1 MDIILGVDEPLG
13 CHVKDWV
20 DAHGVSEFL
29 NFLNHERHGMTFSF
43 YSDKRLRVQ
52 CVLGLALAVL
62 GAPFV
67 QAQTGPSVFPSKPV
81 RIVVPQTP
89 GGASDALAR
98 MVGQKLSEKW
108 GQAVVVENRA
118 GAGGN
123 IGMDVVAKAPGDGY
137 TLLMSY
143 VGSHAINPS
152 IYSKLPFDPEADF
165 VAVATLANVPFVAV
179 VNAAVPVTNLK
190 GLVSYSAGKPI
201 AFGSAGNGSVN
212 HLLGEMFNTASGA
225 KMQHVP
231 YKGAA
236 PALTDLIS
244 GQIQVVFTSLPSVAQ
259 HIRSGTVKGLA
270 VTGSKR
276 AAAFKDIPTI
286 AESGFPS
293 FVINP
298 WFGLFASKGTPAAV
312 VKQINADVK
321 KIMEDK
327 DLLDKFA
334 ALGAEPFESTPQEF
348 QAMLHADIK
357 TWAAVVKSSGAIA
370 D

>member
-1 MDIILGVDEPLG
+1 MHHNQFKHLHAVIKWALCIF
-13 CHVKDWV
+13 
-20 DAHGVSEFL
+20 AS
-29 NFLNHERHGMTFSF
+29 
-43 YSDKRLRVQ
+43 VQ
-52 CVLGLALAVL
+52 VCTTAT
-62 GAPFV
+62 
-67 QAQTGPSVFPSKPV
+67 AQSTSSVFPNKPV
-81 RIVVPQTP
+81 RIIVPQTP

-98 MVGQKLSEKW
+98 IVGQKLSEKW
-108 GQAVVVENRA
+108 GQPVVVENRP

-123 IGMDVVAKAPGDGY
+123 IGMDAVAKAPGDGY

-165 VAVATLANVPFVAV
+165 VAVATLANVPFVAA
-179 VNAAVPVTNLK
+179 VNSAVPVSNMK
-190 GLVSYSAGKPI
+190 GLAAYAEQKTVS
-201 AFGSAGNGSVN
+201 FGSAGNGSVN

-225 KMQHVP
+225 KMQHIP

-259 HIRSGTVKGLA
+259 HIRNGTVKGLS

-286 AESGFPS
+286 AESGYPG

-298 WFGLFASKGTPAAV
+298 WFGLFASKGTSTSIA
-312 VKQINADVK
+312 KQINADVK
-321 KIMEDK
+321 KVMEDK

-334 ALGAEPFESTPQEF
+334 ALGAEPFETTPQEF
-348 QAMLHADIK
+348 QTMLRADIK
-357 TWAAVVKSSGAIA
+357 TWAAVVKSSGATA

>member
-1 MDIILGVDEPLG
+1 MKILINLSILFQIAIISI
-13 CHVKDWV
+13 
-20 DAHGVSEFL
+20 ANVS
-29 NFLNHERHGMTFSF
+29 
-43 YSDKRLRVQ
+43 
-52 CVLGLALAVL
+52 
-62 GAPFV
+62 
-67 QAQTGPSVFPSKPV
+67 AQTTATNFPSKPV
-81 RIVVPQTP
+81 RIIVPQTP

-98 MVGQKLSEKW
+98 IVGQKLSEKW
-108 GQAVVVENRA
+108 GQPVVVENRP

-123 IGMDVVAKAPGDGY
+123 IGMDAVAKSTGDGH

-152 IYSKLPFDPEADF
+152 IYSKLPFDPETDF
-165 VAVATLANVPFVAV
+165 VAVATLANVPFVAAI
-179 VNAAVPVTNLK
+179 NSNVPVTNMK
-190 GLVSYSAGKPI
+190 GLVAYAAQKPVS
-201 AFGSAGNGSVN
+201 FGSAGNGSVN

-259 HIRSGTVKGLA
+259 HIRSGTVRGLA

-276 AAAFKDIPTI
+276 AVSFKEIPTI
-286 AESGFPS
+286 SESGFPG

-298 WFGLFASKGTPAAV
+298 WFGLFASKGTPTSIA
-312 VKQINADVK
+312 KQINADIK
-321 KIMEDK
+321 KVLEDK
-327 DLLDKFA
+327 DVLDKFTA
-334 ALGAEPFESTPQEF
+334 IGAEPFETTPQEF
-348 QAMLHADIK
+348 QAILHADIK
-357 TWAAVVKSSGAIA
+357 TWAAVVKSSGATA

>member
-1 MDIILGVDEPLG
+1 ML
-13 CHVKDWV
+13 
-20 DAHGVSEFL
+20 
-29 NFLNHERHGMTFSF
+29 TFNPH
-43 YSDKRLRVQ
+43 RR
-52 CVLGLALAVL
+52 LALAL
-62 GAPFV
+62 AALLAAAGPSL
-67 QAQTGPSVFPSKPV
+67 AQTAAFPNKPV
-81 RIVVPQTP
+81 RIIVPQTP

-98 MVGQKLSEKW
+98 MVGQKLSERW
-108 GQAVVVENRA
+108 GQPVVIENRA

-123 IGMDVVAKAPGDGY
+123 IGMDAVAKAPGDGY

-152 IYSKLPFDPEADF
+152 IYKKLPFDPEADF
-165 VAVATLANVPFVAV
+165 VAVATLANVPFVAA
-179 VNAAVPVTNLK
+179 VNAAVPVANMKALAAYTARPL
-190 GLVSYSAGKPI
+190 S
-201 AFGSAGNGSVN
+201 FGSAGNGSVN
-212 HLLGEMFNTASGA
+212 HLLGEMFNTASGS

-286 AESGFPS
+286 AESGYPG

-298 WFGLFASKGTPAAV
+298 WFGLFASKGTPASIAQ
-312 VKQINADVK
+312 QINADVK
-321 KIMEDK
+321 KVMEDK
-327 DLLDKFA
+327 ELLDKFA
-334 ALGAEPFESTPQEF
+334 ALGAEPFETTPQQF
-348 QAMLHADIK
+348 AAMLHADIQ
-357 TWAAVVKSSGAIA
+357 TWAAVVKSSGATA

>member
-1 MDIILGVDEPLG
+1 
-13 CHVKDWV
+13 
-20 DAHGVSEFL
+20 
-29 NFLNHERHGMTFSF
+29 
-43 YSDKRLRVQ
+43 
-52 CVLGLALAVL
+52 
-62 GAPFV
+62 
-67 QAQTGPSVFPSKPV
+67 
-81 RIVVPQTP
+81 
-89 GGASDALAR
+89 
-98 MVGQKLSEKW
+98 
-108 GQAVVVENRA
+108 
-118 GAGGN
+118 
-123 IGMDVVAKAPGDGY
+123 
-137 TLLMSY
+137 MSY

-152 IYSKLPFDPEADF
+152 IYSKLPFDPENDF

-179 VNAAVPVTNLK
+179 VNAAVPVNNIK
-190 GLVSYSAGKPI
+190 GLVTYAASKSVS
-201 AFGSAGNGSVN
+201 FGSAGNGSVN

-259 HIRSGTVKGLA
+259 HIRGGTVKGLA

-286 AESGFPS
+286 AESGFPG

-298 WFGLFASKGTPAAV
+298 WFGLFASKGTPASIAR
-312 VKQINADVK
+312 QINQDIK
-321 KIMEDK
+321 KVMEDK
-327 DLLDKFA
+327 ELQDKFA
-334 ALGAEPFESTPQEF
+334 ALGAEPFETSPQEL

-357 TWAAVVKSSGAIA
+357 TWAAVVKSSGATA

>member
-1 MDIILGVDEPLG
+1 MQILKFNSKVFMNWAAIFLSSLNLMHYGF
-13 CHVKDWV
+13 
-20 DAHGVSEFL
+20 AQTQTL
-29 NFLNHERHGMTFSF
+29 NFP
-43 YSDKRLRVQ
+43 V
-52 CVLGLALAVL
+52 
-62 GAPFV
+62 
-67 QAQTGPSVFPSKPV
+67 KPV
-81 RIVVPQTP
+81 RIIVPQTP

-98 MVGQKLSEKW
+98 IVGQKLSEKW
-108 GQAVVVENRA
+108 GQPVVIENRS

-123 IGMDVVAKAPGDGY
+123 IGMDAVAKAPGDGH

-165 VAVATLANVPFVAV
+165 VAVATLANVPFVAAI
-179 VNAAVPVTNLK
+179 NASVPVTNMK
-190 GLVSYSAGKPI
+190 GLVAYASQKPVS
-201 AFGSAGNGSVN
+201 FGSAGNGSVN
-212 HLLGEMFNTASGA
+212 HLLGEMFNTASGS
-225 KMQHVP
+225 KMQHIP

-259 HIRSGTVKGLA
+259 HIRSGTVKGLG

-286 AESGFPS
+286 SDSGFPG

-298 WFGLFASKGTPAAV
+298 WFGLFASKGTPASV

-321 KIMEDK
+321 KVLEEK
-327 DLLDKFA
+327 DILEKFS

-357 TWAAVVKSSGAIA
+357 TWAAVVKSSGATA

>member
-1 MDIILGVDEPLG
+1 MVN
-13 CHVKDWV
+13 
-20 DAHGVSEFL
+20 A
-29 NFLNHERHGMTFSF
+29 SF
-43 YSDKRLRVQ
+43 AARRFKRR
-52 CVLGLALAVL
+52 CVLSLLTTLWVASSA
-62 GAPFV
+62 F
-67 QAQTGPSVFPSKPV
+67 AQSASAVFPSKPV

-98 MVGQKLSEKW
+98 IVGQKLSEKW
-108 GQAVVVENRA
+108 GQAVVVENRP
-118 GAGGN
+118 GARGN
-123 IGMDVVAKAPGDGY
+123 IGMDAVAKAPGDGY

-152 IYSKLPFDPEADF
+152 IYNKLPFDPEADF

-179 VNAAVPVTNLK
+179 VNAAVPVSNIK
-190 GLVSYSAGKPI
+190 GLVTYAANKPVS
-201 AFGSAGNGSVN
+201 FGSAGNGSVN

-259 HIRSGTVKGLA
+259 HIRGGTVKGLA

-276 AAAFKDIPTI
+276 ASAFKDIPTI
-286 AESGFPS
+286 AESGFPG

-298 WFGLFASKGTPAAV
+298 WFGLFASKGTPMTVAR
-312 VKQINADVK
+312 QINADVK
-321 KIMEDK
+321 KVLEEK
-327 DLLDKFA
+327 DVQDRFA
-334 ALGAEPFESTPQEF
+334 ALGAEPFESTPQEL

-357 TWAAVVKSSGAIA
+357 TWAAVVKSSGATA

>member
-1 MDIILGVDEPLG
+1 MQILKLNSKVFMNWAAIFLSSLNLMHYGF
-13 CHVKDWV
+13 
-20 DAHGVSEFL
+20 AQTQTL
-29 NFLNHERHGMTFSF
+29 NFP
-43 YSDKRLRVQ
+43 V
-52 CVLGLALAVL
+52 
-62 GAPFV
+62 
-67 QAQTGPSVFPSKPV
+67 KPV
-81 RIVVPQTP
+81 RIIVPQTP

-98 MVGQKLSEKW
+98 IVGQKLSEKW
-108 GQAVVVENRA
+108 GQPVVIENRS

-123 IGMDVVAKAPGDGY
+123 IGMDAVAKAPGDGH

-165 VAVATLANVPFVAV
+165 VAVATLANVPFVAAI
-179 VNAAVPVTNLK
+179 NASVPVTNMK
-190 GLVSYSAGKPI
+190 GLVAYASQKPVS
-201 AFGSAGNGSVN
+201 FGSAGNGSVN
-212 HLLGEMFNTASGA
+212 HLLGEMFNTDSGS
-225 KMQHVP
+225 KMQHIP

-259 HIRSGTVKGLA
+259 HIRSGTVKGLG

-286 AESGFPS
+286 SDSGFPG

-298 WFGLFASKGTPAAV
+298 WFGLFASKGTPASV
-312 VKQINADVK
+312 VRQINADVK
-321 KIMEDK
+321 KVLEEK
-327 DLLDKFA
+327 DILEKFS

-357 TWAAVVKSSGAIA
+357 TWAAVVKSSGATA